1 MSPLGLSNVA
11 GVFLVTL
18 AGCGMAVVFAI
29 IEFLYG
35 TRKSSQD
42 AGVSWVE
49 EMTTELKFI
58 FKCHGNTKKV
68 RCKEEDNTSNNSQ
81 SSHLSCEDS
90 PPYSRRKSAASKN
103 GFIYKN
109 NIAVTVSVLI
119 LPVSPVFT
127 SLVIS
132 AGVSVRDKVRQ
143 IRAESAQWPP
153 APLQPPH
160 QPRQCR
166 HRVRHRPHRHQRQPF
181 RVQRG
186 GRTVND

>member
-35 TRKSSQD
+35 TKKSSQE

-49 EMTTELKFI
+49 EMTSELKFI

-68 RCKEEDNTSNNSQ
+68 RCKEEDNASNNSQ

-109 NIAVTVSVLI
+109 NIAVMVSVYLGNVR
-119 LPVSPVFT
+119 PRDFSFQQESPYEIKSVR
-127 SLVIS
+127 SEPSQRSVGPASSRPISPAS
-132 AGVSVRDKVRQ
+132 AGSVSEREGENSGNPF
-143 IRAESAQWPP
+143 ESNEEEE
-153 APLQPPH
+153 L
-160 QPRQCR
+160 
-166 HRVRHRPHRHQRQPF
+166 
-181 RVQRG
+181 
-186 GRTVND
+186 

>member
-49 EMTTELKFI
+49 EMTSELKFI

-68 RCKEEDNTSNNSQ
+68 RCKEEDNASNNSQ

-109 NIAVTVSVLI
+109 NIAVMVRVVLGN
-119 LPVSPVFT
+119 VSPTVCLLFQQE
-127 SLVIS
+127 SPYEIK
-132 AGVSVRDKVRQ
+132 SVRSEPSHRSVGPPTSRPISPASAASVSERDEENNGNPF
-143 IRAESAQWPP
+143 ESNEEEE
-153 APLQPPH
+153 L
-160 QPRQCR
+160 
-166 HRVRHRPHRHQRQPF
+166 
-181 RVQRG
+181 
-186 GRTVND
+186 